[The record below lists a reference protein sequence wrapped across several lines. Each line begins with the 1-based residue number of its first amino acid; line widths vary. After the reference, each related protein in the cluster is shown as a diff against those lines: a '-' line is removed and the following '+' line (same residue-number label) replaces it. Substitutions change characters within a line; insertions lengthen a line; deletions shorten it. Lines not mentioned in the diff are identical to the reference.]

1 MELYHIHILDNKT
14 DKFYKAGNEIII
26 NKNLFNNKLYDRVM
40 NTRFVAEKKDYSNI
54 FNYINATSDIYGTP
68 SIGESANMA
77 DLFSVIMSIGTD
89 EEKAK
94 ALKDIALF
102 LRNYSYMKRE
112 LSIEEYRKE
121 FESNKPSRLHC
132 LYACNEEGVN
142 YWLDILNSK
151 ICDIY
156 RIDTIDEPFRTNEQL
171 LPEETSS
178 FIESYNAC
186 KRYFNPREKDFNGI
200 SDEYLV
206 QGKVKLLEKVYEN
219 R

>member
-1 MELYHIHILDNKT
+1 MI
-14 DKFYKAGNEIII
+14 
-26 NKNLFNNKLYDRVM
+26 
-40 NTRFVAEKKDYSNI
+40 RFI
-54 FNYINATSDIYGTP
+54 F
-68 SIGESANMA
+68 
-77 DLFSVIMSIGTD
+77 
-89 EEKAK
+89 
-94 ALKDIALF
+94 
-102 LRNYSYMKRE
+102 KRK

-132 LYACNEEGVN
+132 LYACKEEGVN

-186 KRYFNPREKDFNGI
+186 KRYFNPRAKDFNGI

-206 QGKVKLLEKVYEN
+206 QGKVKLLEKVYEI